1 MDAGSGYLL
10 NPQTQN
16 RITSFGVD
24 ILVAATLISVK
35 LSVVWEYIVPLVIIT
50 LVGGTWTTVYML
62 YFGRR
67 SGELGF
73 ERMCVQYGC
82 NTGTV
87 STGLLLLRVVD
98 PEFKTSVAFQ
108 TGLYSIFAA
117 PLILSAMLV
126 IMYAPKW
133 GLNIY
138 HQMGI
143 FLGLF
148 VLILILLKV
157 FKLWGK
163 RVW

>member
-1 MDAGSGYLL
+1 
-10 NPQTQN
+10 
-16 RITSFGVD
+16 
-24 ILVAATLISVK
+24 LVAATLISVK

-50 LVGGTWTTVYML
+50 LVGGIWTTFYMF

-73 ERMCVQYGC
+73 ERMCVQYG
-82 NTGTV
+82 
-87 STGLLLLRVVD
+87 

-133 GLNIY
+133 GLSIY

-163 RVW
+163 RAW